1 MVLNSSRLIYTN
13 KNLVEYIPQQIMT
26 INITIN
32 KQENILNN
40 IVLNELVDMNRLNTL
55 LNIKNKDLL
64 QNENKPEIEYRKL
77 LQQYR
82 KKCKK
87 DIVKTKYNRKIK
99 IGRVYPI
106 KWNSNGVMWK
116 KIRHFLCREKYIDVD
131 MVNCHPVILNQIC
144 LNNGLSCNNLSYY
157 IDNRES
163 IIKEMMD
170 LYHINRNTV
179 KELFIKIING
189 GSLSYYM
196 KELKLTEKYDF
207 IINFEKELKMIRKIV
222 ISSNSEFIKN
232 LPTEKRKDNGKVMAF
247 YLQEWECRIL
257 ECVYKYLND
266 NEYIIDN
273 FCTLCYDGILL
284 LKNNKLN
291 ENINN
296 VLLQINNIVKK
307 SLGFD
312 VEFKVKE
319 MNEGFD
325 IDLEIDDDTDEKTD
339 NQKLYEYILKVSNE
353 NNYKKNRTHILKPSN
368 NSPIVYENYLS
379 FEDFINEIF
388 NKDCIYYNLLRK
400 NPSYFQNIIKYLE
413 TYNDEEL
420 PFIHLNKYI
429 FSFKNGYLD
438 ITELYNIK
446 FIEYINCVVSN
457 DNITSIHYDF
467 DFDIELLNCNIEDL
481 KTPLFDKIC
490 NYHFNDD
497 NILSIFYGMV
507 GRLHYD
513 TNQHDKFNCML
524 FIKGGANTGKS
535 TTGNIC
541 MNNHQQIGTISGKM
555 EQTFG
560 LQSLINK
567 NIIYNPDMNKNFVDK
582 LDKGDFQRIIE
593 GSNIDIPIKNKPS
606 INNYKWETPLLFLG
620 NYLPVY
626 QDSSGAIPRR
636 LCVFYMDQ
644 FITERDTT
652 LEKRCID
659 NEGHLILLKTL
670 LSYKLLIKNF
680 EKKTFEDW
688 DLDYFKEG
696 YEEMTNQCN
705 NLYKY
710 LNLAPNDFESWT
722 SNDMGNII
730 TEKEFK
736 KVVMKYYYMN
746 GIKDKFECNKTT
758 LGKFGYIIKTIQ
770 ICASCGKKPTGSRN
784 KEEYCCEK
792 YTSKNRRKK
801 KCILN
806 MKIHYK
812 QTHSD
817 CEDY

>member
-1 MVLNSSRLIYTN
+1 MSRLILENNLLVNN
-13 KNLVEYIPQQIMT
+13 KEM
-26 INITIN
+26 NITIN

-40 IVLNELVDMNRLNTL
+40 VVLNELVDMKRLNTL

-64 QNENKPEIEYRKL
+64 HNEKKPEIEYRKL
-77 LQQYR
+77 LQSYR

-87 DIVKTKYNRKIK
+87 NVVKTKYNRKIK
-99 IGRVYPI
+99 VARVYPM
-106 KWNSNGVMWK
+106 KYLSNGVMWK
-116 KIRHFLCREKYIDVD
+116 KIRHFLCSEKYIDID
-131 MVNCHPVILNQIC
+131 MVNSHPVVLNQIC
-144 LNNGLSCNNLSYY
+144 LHTGIQCDNLTYY
-157 IDNRES
+157 IDNRKT
-163 IIKEMMD
+163 IIKEMMK
-170 LYHINRNTV
+170 LYNLDRDSI
-179 KELFIKIING
+179 KEVFITTING
-189 GSLSYYM
+189 GLVSSWM
-196 KELKLTEKYDF
+196 KKHKLTKEYKFLNQYELELKK
-207 IINFEKELKMIRKIV
+207 IRNIV
-222 ISSNSEFIKN
+222 IMSNSEFIKN
-232 LPTEKRKDNGKVMAF
+232 LPKEKRNQEKSIMAY

-257 ECVYKYLND
+257 ECVYKFLND
-266 NEYIIDN
+266 HNYIIDN
-273 FCTLCYDGILL
+273 FCTLCFDGILL
-284 LKNNKLN
+284 LKNKKLN
-291 ENINN
+291 DDIND
-296 VLLQINNIVKK
+296 VLLQITRIVKQ

-325 IDLEIDDDTDEKTD
+325 IEVEDVEDEDKTD

-353 NNYKKNRTHILKPSN
+353 NNYKKNKTNILKPSI

-379 FEDFINEIF
+379 FEDFINETF

-400 NPSYFQNIIKYLE
+400 NPSYFQNLIKYLE
-413 TYNDEEL
+413 TYNDVEL
-420 PFIHLNKYI
+420 PFINLNKYI

-438 ITELYNIK
+438 ITDLYDLK
-446 FIEYINCVVSN
+446 FIDYSDCIISN

-467 DFDIELLNCNIEDL
+467 DFDVELLNCNIEDL

-490 NYHFNDD
+490 NYHFKDD
-497 NILSIFYGMV
+497 EILSIFYGML
-507 GRLHYD
+507 GRLHYN
-513 TNQHDKFNCML
+513 TNKYDKFNCMA

-541 MNNHQQIGTISGKM
+541 MRNHQKIGTISGKM

-593 GSNIDIPIKNKPS
+593 GSNIDIPVKNKAS

-620 NYLPVY
+620 NYLPIY
-626 QDSSGAIPRR
+626 KDSSGAIPRR

-644 FITERDTT
+644 YINERDTT
-652 LEKRCID
+652 LEKRCIE

-670 LSYKLLIKNF
+670 LSYKLLIEKY

-710 LNLAPNDFESWT
+710 LNLAPDDFETWT
-722 SNDMGNII
+722 SQDMGNVV

-784 KEEYCCEK
+784 KDNRCCEK
-792 YTSKNRRKK
+792 YTNKNRRKK
-801 KCILN
+801 KCIIN
-806 MKIHYK
+806 MKIHCK
-812 QTHSD
+812 DQMISD
-817 CEDY
+817 YEN